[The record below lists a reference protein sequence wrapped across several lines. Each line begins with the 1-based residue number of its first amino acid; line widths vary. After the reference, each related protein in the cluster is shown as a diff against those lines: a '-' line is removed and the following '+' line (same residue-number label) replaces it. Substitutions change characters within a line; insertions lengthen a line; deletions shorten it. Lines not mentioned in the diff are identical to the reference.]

1 MIHSISRGY
10 RLGSEW
16 CQIFIHL
23 CSPSFEHV
31 FDSNMSQ
38 VWRPIDIQISTWYLA
53 LKQYSVPM
61 GPQNW
66 SKQGQTKTCS
76 SSEYVLTYTCLLDLM
91 GQNPG
96 TFSFT
101 SICLGFTDVH
111 PLNMWYLNV
120 LCRFRPIHPLDL
132 WEFNSWLWKSWPID
146 DMDGYLSLN
155 MMTFHCYIY
164 IPRSS
169 FVALFLGD

>member
-1 MIHSISRGY
+1 MFSTATCLKFGVQLTSKFPRDIWRSNNIVFQWVHKIG
-10 RLGSEW
+10 
-16 CQIFIHL
+16 QNKVK
-23 CSPSFEHV
+23 PKHV
-31 FDSNMSQ
+31 LHFVLVSSHF
-38 VWRPIDIQISTWYLA
+38 
-53 LKQYSVPM
+53 
-61 GPQNW
+61 
-66 SKQGQTKTCS
+66 CC

-146 DMDGYLSLN
+146 DTDGYLSLN

-164 IPRSS
+164 IYIYRGLRS
-169 FVALFLGD
+169 